1 MHLKPSR
8 HRGLLATVFAVVCLF
23 GGSGLIGVA
32 LAGQRSAPM
41 PVGEPSPGVIG
52 YEQPS
57 ASPGEVPAMA
67 RAPQTRPARP
77 VTLASSKPVSLDIPA
92 IEVHSS
98 LLHLG
103 QQADGSIETPQP
115 GPDYDRAAWYRYS
128 PPPGSLGP
136 AILLGHVDSAA
147 NGPSVFYR
155 LGELSAGDRISVTRA
170 DGTVARFVVDE
181 VKRFPKDDFPT
192 GLVYGDLDHAGLRL
206 LTCGGEFDAVAGHY
220 LDNIVVFASLDQ

>member
-1 MHLKPSR
+1 LHLKPQE
-8 HRGLLATVFAVVCLF
+8 HLGLLATVFAVVCLF
-23 GGSGLIGVA
+23 GGLGLVGVA
-32 LAGQRSAPM
+32 LAAQRSAPT

-52 YEQPS
+52 SEQTSPS
-57 ASPGEVPAMA
+57 TAVPPMA
-67 RAPQTRPARP
+67 RAPQMRPARP
-77 VTLASSKPVSLDIPA
+77 ITLARSKPVSLDIPA
-92 IEVHSS
+92 IAVHSS

-103 QQADGSIETPQP
+103 QQADGSLETPQP

-155 LGELSAGDRISVTRA
+155 LGELRAGDRISVTRA

-181 VKRFPKDDFPT
+181 VKRFPKDAFPT
-192 GLVYGDLDHAGLRL
+192 ELVYGDLDHAGLRL
-206 LTCGGEFDAVAGHY
+206 LTCGGEFDDVSGHY
-220 LDNIVVFASLDQ
+220 LDNIVVFATLDQ